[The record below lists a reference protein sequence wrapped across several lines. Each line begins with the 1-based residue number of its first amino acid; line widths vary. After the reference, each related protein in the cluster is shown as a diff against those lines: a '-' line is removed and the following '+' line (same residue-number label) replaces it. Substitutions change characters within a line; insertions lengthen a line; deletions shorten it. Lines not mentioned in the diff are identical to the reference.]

1 MSAGWVAGSTR
12 ARLLLERRVGAGEA
26 RSLARAR
33 DLEDALARLAGTAYS
48 AAATASPTLED
59 AQRAV
64 ASVFLLELRLLL
76 GWLPRGSSELVR
88 SLGAWFELVNVE
100 DRLAYLRGSPL
111 LPAYELGALASA
123 WPRAAGAASPA
134 ELREALRASVWADP
148 GGDDEATIH
157 LGLRLAWARRIE
169 ARVPEARAWVGGALA
184 LVAARGVVTG
194 SRALREVPL
203 DGAARP
209 RRRVAARGDPRRAP
223 PEPSSSRRLGP
234 RRCRRRRAAVGARG
248 GLVAAR
254 RQRRGGARTHV
265 ARGAGGR
272 DRLRGPPRARRDA
285 GGRGA
290 RSGCGGE
297 RAGTGGRR
305 CPPLSSRCPSG

>member
-12 ARLLLERRVGAGEA
+12 ARLLLQRRIGAGDA
-26 RSLARAR
+26 RSVARAG
-33 DLEDALARLAGTAYS
+33 DLEDGLARLAGTAY
-48 AAATASPTLED
+48 AGAATASPTLED

-64 ASVFLLELRLLL
+64 ASVLLLELRLLL

-134 ELREALRASVWADP
+134 ELRDALRASVWADP
-148 GGDDEATIH
+148 GGDDEAAIH

-194 SRALREVPL
+194 SRTLRDVRSTALRGLGDEWRHAETLGDLRRSLPPRAGWVLAGAEDVVQPWELEAAWWRRVGSDAEVLARTSREGRAVVIGSVALLAL
-203 DGAARP
+203 DAT
-209 RRRVAARGDPRRAP
+209 RVAAA
-223 PEPSSSRRLGP
+223 LAA
-234 RRCRRRRAAVGARG
+234 AAVASE
-248 GLVAAR
+248 
-254 RQRRGGARTHV
+254 
-265 ARGAGGR
+265 
-272 DRLRGPPRARRDA
+272 RAREVVDA
-285 GGRGA
+285 
-290 RSGCGGE
+290 
-297 RAGTGGRR
+297 
-305 CPPLSSRCPSG
+305 LL